1 MYDGEKDIVHLTL
14 AEVLKNKSG
23 EIGFS
28 LYSIQKMAH
37 EQLADNKDLRIV
49 TQDHEYI
56 IGLASIKEYFDTPRV
71 PKEAKKPEPTVEVEE
86 VPVEAVADEVEEKYA
101 VVDVLPPPEPDP
113 IRKRP
118 GRPKKITE

>member
-1 MYDGEKDIVHLTL
+1 MYDGEREVVCLTL
-14 AEVLKNKSG
+14 EQMLKNKSG

-56 IGLASIKEYFDTPRV
+56 IGISSIKEYFDTPKV
-71 PKEAKKPEPTVEVEE
+71 PKEVKKPEPTVEVEE
-86 VPVEAVADEVEEKYA
+86 VPVEAVADGVDEKYA

-118 GRPKKITE
+118 GRPKKVTE